1 MLFMRIA
8 GGTILVHPPSGSDFN
23 EVPMTRCSLALLI
36 CSLCASPVGW
46 TQPADIGS
54 GSPVSREPPRDRE
67 ACRQSVARFE
77 RAIGLIRQTQG
88 QQAAA
93 ELKEKLVPAQI
104 ERDLL
109 MQEGYC
115 GLARHLHEKKLDR

>member
-1 MLFMRIA
+1 
-8 GGTILVHPPSGSDFN
+8 
-23 EVPMTRCSLALLI
+23 MTRWSLVWFVCSLG
-36 CSLCASPVGW
+36 ASPIGWAQPSNVG
-46 TQPADIGS
+46 PGA
-54 GSPVSREPPRDRE
+54 PVIREPPRDRE

-93 ELKEKLVPAQI
+93 ELKEKLLPAQI